1 MSWVPGLG
9 SCLALAL
16 RASLD
21 WQQHHG
27 NAEPEVPP
35 DVLSHHQYV
44 GKIFSDLYALEVG
57 DVTPLNDLAY

>member
-1 MSWVPGLG
+1 
-9 SCLALAL
+9 LALAL

-27 NAEPEVPP
+27 NAEPEIPP

-57 DVTPLNDLAY
+57 DVTTLNDLA

>member
-1 MSWVPGLG
+1 M
-9 SCLALAL
+9 ALAL

-27 NAEPEVPP
+27 IAEPVIPP

-57 DVTPLNDLAY
+57 DVTTLNDLA